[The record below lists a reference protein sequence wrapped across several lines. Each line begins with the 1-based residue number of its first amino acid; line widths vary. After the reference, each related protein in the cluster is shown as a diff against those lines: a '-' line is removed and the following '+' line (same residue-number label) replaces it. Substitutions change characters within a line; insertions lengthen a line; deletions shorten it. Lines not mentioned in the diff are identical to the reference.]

1 MVYKKHR
8 KEENAMEAKEQVQ
21 LLENEELREQLIG
34 RIEVLDTVGDLLLLD
49 TLEMATVEQ
58 VAKYYGTEVG
68 TIKMC
73 VSNNRREIDLDG
85 YVVQTKDELLSKN
98 ILLKTKRGG
107 FDILN
112 NEGEVVAS
120 GSNKGIAL
128 FPKRAIL
135 RVGMLLRDSEVAEE
149 LRTQLLNLVDNT
161 YNENP
166 DLLTKNIDE
175 ETQLRMNI
183 GIAYATGGAD
193 ELLLATKA
201 LHDYQQR
208 VINRMKPKEE
218 AYDKFMDSEGTYT
231 VTNVCKML
239 GIKRSVVF
247 AWLRENKLVFQNKTE
262 ATKKAIDMGIL
273 KQVIKGNYSTMVV
286 TAIGVEYIRNNM

>member
-1 MVYKKHR
+1 
-8 KEENAMEAKEQVQ
+8 MEAKEQVQ

-58 VAKYYGTEVG
+58 VAKYYDTEVG

-135 RVGMLLRDSEVAEE
+135 RIGMLLRDSEVAEE

-161 YNENP
+161 YDENP

-239 GIKRSVVF
+239 GLKRSVVF

-286 TAIGVEYIRNNM
+286 TATGVEYIRNNI